1 MINAIAKI
9 GEFEIETLKKQGKNE
24 LDLFIDRPF
33 TLREEI
39 KQEVIVLNIEIKDKI
54 IIIKEIEVE
63 PYPFDKEWR
72 YLYKQG
78 SPNGNDFSLTTRYN
92 GNFDKFFK
100 RFIRNISTFSLK
112 LPKELT
118 ANIEKNLKDYSL
130 KDNVIV
136 TVKIN
141 GKYLGEN
148 KNFVDEFYKKLF
160 DSFSIVDGKSSRG
173 KGVSYIENN
182 QENVFGG
189 GLPFSFFTTD
199 KPGFAYEL
207 VKTNA
212 VKMLPLSIQNAKNLI
227 AGKNTL
233 SARFTHTFAGQRFY
247 LIPTFYLSENIE
259 IIQIFERLSQ
269 IQSIK
274 SEKDDVTD
282 KENEI
287 LVELSKQEDYVSYNL
302 LFFKE
307 DNSAF
312 RILKLIEDV
321 LPSRI
326 RVILESI
333 DEINKLLHVKYNLTN
348 KYWHIVRFEQKILY
362 SLFSDNSSNEKFFEI
377 LDVVF
382 KGNEI
387 NKNFLIRT
395 FLHKMRDAIHATGM
409 KKGMY
414 RQSIECFI
422 IYILFERL
430 NLLKTA
436 KPTVHKHQYGGI
448 IMDNK
453 YTKSFENV
461 FQSYGNIFTNP
472 EIKYLFSLGF
482 LMSRVASKQKKSLG
496 SSPILN
502 KLKGLKLRKKD
513 IVSPK

>member
-1 MINAIAKI
+1 
-9 GEFEIETLKKQGKNE
+9 
-24 LDLFIDRPF
+24 
-33 TLREEI
+33 
-39 KQEVIVLNIEIKDKI
+39 
-54 IIIKEIEVE
+54 
-63 PYPFDKEWR
+63 
-72 YLYKQG
+72 
-78 SPNGNDFSLTTRYN
+78 
-92 GNFDKFFK
+92 
-100 RFIRNISTFSLK
+100 
-112 LPKELT
+112 
-118 ANIEKNLKDYSL
+118 
-130 KDNVIV
+130 
-136 TVKIN
+136 
-141 GKYLGEN
+141 
-148 KNFVDEFYKKLF
+148 
-160 DSFSIVDGKSSRG
+160 
-173 KGVSYIENN
+173 
-182 QENVFGG
+182 
-189 GLPFSFFTTD
+189 
-199 KPGFAYEL
+199 
-207 VKTNA
+207 
-212 VKMLPLSIQNAKNLI
+212 MLPLSIQNAKNLI

-395 FLHKMRDAIHATGM
+395 FLHKMIDAIHATGM